1 MKQIVLNISSGDTK
15 IVEVTEPSIRSGGII
30 VKNAYS
36 AISIG
41 TEKSIVNFAKKNLIG
56 KARNRPD
63 LFKAFL
69 EKAKRDGLIVAYQ
82 QAHSRLEQYLP
93 LGYSSAGIIE
103 KIADDVKDFKVG
115 DRVACAG
122 AEFAWHAD
130 KISVPKNMVAKVP
143 DEVDLK
149 DASFSTIASIALN
162 GFRCAN
168 PELGHIIVIIGLGL
182 IGLLTVQIAKSAGCK
197 VIGIDLDERKVELA
211 SKLGADYAYVRSES
225 NTDTILELTGQVG
238 VDSVIITASGDS
250 NDSIQLAG
258 KISRKKAIVS
268 IIGAIKLDIPRE
280 DFYKK
285 ELSVQIPSSYGPGR
299 YDRNYEEHGNDYP
312 IGFVRWTISRNM
324 QTVLQLMKEKKL
336 TPSKIITEIVSIDSA
351 VQSYANIENSAEL
364 KIGSVIKYENL
375 EENVE
380 SKIISLAK
388 MESNSNEI
396 NCGLIG
402 GGIYATSTALPIMKK
417 IKDMKISSISTAN
430 GLNSKSISEKYEI
443 NNLYSDYHDM
453 LEEKST
459 DLIFGMTRNSLHAN
473 IVCDSLLKNK
483 NVFIEKPLAVNYE
496 ELDKIEEIWN
506 KSTKAVMVGFNRR
519 FAPFTNEIKTFFEK
533 RVSPMVAYYRV
544 NAENIPHDHWVYDK
558 KEGNGRIISEACH
571 FIDYLTYVI
580 GSKPIEV
587 VANSISTQKSQDI
600 MDNFIIN
607 ISFEDG
613 SIGSVIYT
621 SKGNKKSSKEY
632 AEFFADNKTAV
643 LDNFKNLKL
652 VSDKKIINKKNTL
665 SQDKGHKNEFEFLI
679 KNLKNGNRME
689 NEFMLSLSS
698 SRATIAAQKSMITK
712 LPEKV

>member
-1 MKQIVLNISSGDTK
+1 MKQLVLDISSGDTK
-15 IVEVTEPSIRSGGII
+15 VVEVTEPAIRSGGII
-30 VKNAYS
+30 VKNGFS

-63 LFKAFL
+63 LFKAFV
-69 EKAKRDGLIVAYQ
+69 EKAKRDGLLVAYQ
-82 QAHSRLEQYLP
+82 QAHRRLEQYLP

-103 KIADDVKDFKVG
+103 KISDEVKDFKIG
-115 DRVACAG
+115 DRVACSG
-122 AEFAWHAD
+122 AEYAWHAD
-130 KISVPKNMVAKVP
+130 KISVPKNMVAKIP
-143 DEVDLK
+143 DGVDLK

-162 GFRCAN
+162 GFRCSN
-168 PELGHIIVIIGLGL
+168 PELGHTVVIIGLGL
-182 IGLLTVQIAKSAGCK
+182 IGLLTVQIAKSAGCR
-197 VIGIDLDERKVELA
+197 VIGIDLDSRKVELA
-211 SKLGADYAYVRSES
+211 SKLGADYTYVRSES
-225 NTDTILELTGQVG
+225 NTQTILELTGQIG

-258 KISRKKAIVS
+258 KVSRKKAIVS

-299 YDRNYEEHGNDYP
+299 YDRNYEEQGNDYP

-324 QTVLQLMKEKKL
+324 ETVLQLMKEKKL

-351 VQSYANIENSAEL
+351 VQSYSNIENSTEL
-364 KIGSVIKYENL
+364 KIGSVIKYENIDDL
-375 EENVE
+375 ETK
-380 SKIISLAK
+380 KISITK
-388 MESNSNEI
+388 MESNSNKI

-402 GGIYATSTALPIMKK
+402 GGVYATSTALPIMKK
-417 IKDMKISSISTAN
+417 IKDMKISSISTAS

-443 NNLYSDYHDM
+443 NNLYSDYHDI
-453 LEEKST
+453 LKEESI
-459 DLIFGMTRNSLHAN
+459 DLVFGMTRNSLHAN
-473 IVCDSLLKNK
+473 IVCDALLKNK
-483 NVFIEKPLAVNYE
+483 NVFIEKPLGINFE
-496 ELDKIEEIWN
+496 ELDEIEKAWK
-506 KSTKAVMVGFNRR
+506 KSTKTVMVGFNRR
-519 FAPFTNEIKTFFEK
+519 FAPFTKEIKTFFEN
-533 RVSPMVAYYRV
+533 RVSPMIAYYRV
-544 NAENIPHDHWVYDK
+544 NAENVPHDHWVYDK

-571 FIDYLTYVI
+571 FIDYLTFVI

-679 KNLKNGNRME
+679 QNLKNGNRME
-689 NEFMLSLSS
+689 NEFMLSLFS

>member
-1 MKQIVLNISSGDTK
+1 MKQLVLDISSGETK
-15 IVEVTEPSIRSGGII
+15 VVEVTEPSVRNGGII
-30 VKNAYS
+30 VKNFYS
-36 AISIG
+36 VISIG
-41 TEKSIVNFAKKNLIG
+41 TEKSIVNFAKKNIIG

-69 EKAKRDGLIVAYQ
+69 EKAKRDGIIVAYQ
-82 QAHSRLEQYLP
+82 QAKRRLEQYLP
-93 LGYSSAGIIE
+93 LGYSSAGIVD
-103 KIADDVKDFKVG
+103 KISEDVKDFKIG

-130 KISVPKNMVAKVP
+130 KISIPKNMVTKVP

-149 DASFSTIASIALN
+149 DASFATISSIALN

-168 PELGHIIVIIGLGL
+168 PELGHTIVIIGLGL
-182 IGLLTVQIAKSAGCK
+182 IGLLTVQIAKAAGCK
-197 VIGIDLDERKVELA
+197 VIGIDLDERKVKLA
-211 SKLGADYAYVRSES
+211 LELGADYAYVRSES
-225 NTDTILELTGQVG
+225 NITTILELTGQIG

-250 NDSIQLAG
+250 NDSIHLAG

-268 IIGAIKLDIPRE
+268 IVGAIKLDIPRE

-299 YDRNYEEHGNDYP
+299 YDRNYEEHGHDYP

-324 QTVLQLMKEKKL
+324 HAVLQLMKEKKL
-336 TPSKIITEIVSIDSA
+336 TPSKIITEIFSIDSA
-351 VQSYANIENSAEL
+351 VQSYSNIENSAEL

-375 EENVE
+375 EDDVK
-380 SKIISLAK
+380 SKIISVMK
-388 MESNSNEI
+388 MESNPNKI

-417 IKDMKISSISTAN
+417 IRDMEITSISTAS
-430 GLNSKSISEKYEI
+430 GLNSKSISEKYGI

-453 LEEKST
+453 LDEKSI
-459 DLIFGMTRNSLHAN
+459 DLIFCMTRNNLHAS
-473 IVCDSLLKNK
+473 IVCDALAKNK
-483 NVFIEKPLAVNYE
+483 NVFIEKPLGINFE
-496 ELDKIEEIWN
+496 ELDKIEDAWH

-519 FAPFTNEIKTFFEK
+519 YAPFTNEIKTFFK
-533 RVSPMVAYYRV
+533 NRVSPMTAFYRV

-558 KEGNGRIISEACH
+558 KEGSGRIITEACH

-580 GSKPIEV
+580 GSKPIQV
-587 VANSISTQKSQDI
+587 FCNSITTQKSQDT
-600 MDNFIIN
+600 MDNFVIN

-621 SKGNKKSSKEY
+621 SKGNKKFSKEY
-632 AEFFADNKTAV
+632 AEFFADNKSAV

-652 VSDKKIINKKNTL
+652 VSDEKEVNKKNSL

-689 NEFMLSLSS
+689 DEFMLSLFS
-698 SRATIAAQKSMITK
+698 SRATVAAQKSMITK
-712 LPEKV
+712 VPEKV

>member
-1 MKQIVLNISSGDTK
+1 MKQLVLDISSGETK
-15 IVEVTEPSIRSGGII
+15 VVEVTEPSVRNGGII
-30 VKNAYS
+30 VKNFYS
-36 AISIG
+36 VISIG
-41 TEKSIVNFAKKNLIG
+41 TEKSIVNFAKKNIIG

-69 EKAKRDGLIVAYQ
+69 EKAKRDGIIVAYQ
-82 QAHSRLEQYLP
+82 QAQRRLEQYLP
-93 LGYSSAGIIE
+93 LGYSSAGIVD
-103 KIADDVKDFKVG
+103 KISEDVKDFKIG

-130 KISVPKNMVAKVP
+130 KISIPKNMVTKVP

-149 DASFSTIASIALN
+149 DASFATISSIALN

-168 PELGHIIVIIGLGL
+168 PELGHTIVIIGLGL
-182 IGLLTVQIAKSAGCK
+182 IGLLTVQIAKAAGCK
-197 VIGIDLDERKVELA
+197 VIGIDLDERKVKLA
-211 SKLGADYAYVRSES
+211 LELGADYAYVRSES
-225 NTDTILELTGQVG
+225 NITTILELTGQIG

-250 NDSIQLAG
+250 NDSIHLAG

-268 IIGAIKLDIPRE
+268 IVGAIKLDIPRE

-299 YDRNYEEHGNDYP
+299 YDRNYEEHGHDYP

-324 QTVLQLMKEKKL
+324 HAVLQLMKEKKL
-336 TPSKIITEIVSIDSA
+336 TPSKIITEIFSIDSA
-351 VQSYANIENSAEL
+351 VQSYSNIENSAEL

-375 EENVE
+375 EDDVK
-380 SKIISLAK
+380 SKIISVMK
-388 MESNSNEI
+388 MESNPNKI

-417 IKDMKISSISTAN
+417 IRDMEITSISTAS
-430 GLNSKSISEKYEI
+430 GLNSKSISEKYGI

-453 LEEKST
+453 LDEKSI
-459 DLIFGMTRNSLHAN
+459 DLIFCMTRNNLHAS
-473 IVCDSLLKNK
+473 IVCDALAKNK
-483 NVFIEKPLAVNYE
+483 NVFIEKPLGINFE
-496 ELDKIEEIWN
+496 ELDKIEDAWH

-519 FAPFTNEIKTFFEK
+519 YAPFTNEIKTFFK
-533 RVSPMVAYYRV
+533 NRVSPMTAFYRV

-558 KEGNGRIISEACH
+558 KEGSGRIITEACH

-580 GSKPIEV
+580 GSKPIQV
-587 VANSISTQKSQDI
+587 FCNSITTQKSQDT
-600 MDNFIIN
+600 MDNFVIN

-621 SKGNKKSSKEY
+621 SKGNKKFSKEY
-632 AEFFADNKTAV
+632 AEFFADNKSAV

-652 VSDKKIINKKNTL
+652 VSDEKEVNKKNSL

-689 NEFMLSLSS
+689 DEFMLSLFS
-698 SRATIAAQKSMITK
+698 SRATVAAQKSMITK
-712 LPEKV
+712 VPEKV

>member
-1 MKQIVLNISSGDTK
+1 MKQLVLDISSGDTK
-15 IVEVTEPSIRSGGII
+15 VVEVTEPSIRSGGII
-30 VKNAYS
+30 VKNRFS
-36 AISIG
+36 AISMG

-63 LFKAFL
+63 LFKAFV
-69 EKAKRDGLIVAYQ
+69 EKAKRDGLLVAYQ
-82 QAHSRLEQYLP
+82 QANRRLEQYLP

-103 KIADDVKDFKVG
+103 KISDDVKNFKIG
-115 DRVACAG
+115 DKVACSG
-122 AEFAWHAD
+122 AEYAWHAD
-130 KISVPKNMVAKVP
+130 KISVPKNMVAKIP
-143 DEVDLK
+143 DGVDLK

-168 PELGHIIVIIGLGL
+168 PELGHIVVIIGLGL
-182 IGLLTVQIAKSAGCK
+182 IGLLTIQIAKSAGCR
-197 VIGIDLDERKVELA
+197 VIGIDLDKRKVELA
-211 SKLGADYAYVRSES
+211 SKLGADYSYVRSES
-225 NTDTILELTGQVG
+225 NTNTILELTGQIG
-238 VDSVIITASGDS
+238 VDSVIITASGNS

-324 QTVLQLMKEKKL
+324 EAVLQLMKERKL

-351 VQSYANIENSAEL
+351 VQSYANIENTTEL
-364 KIGSVIKYENL
+364 KIGSVIQYENL
-375 EENVE
+375 KEGVE
-380 SKIISLAK
+380 SKIISSTK

-402 GGIYATSTALPIMKK
+402 GGMYATSTALPIMKK
-417 IKDMKISSISTAN
+417 IKDMKMSSISTAN
-430 GLNSKSISEKYEI
+430 GLNSKSISEKYDI
-443 NNLYSDYHDM
+443 KNLYSDYHDI
-453 LEEKST
+453 LEEKSI

-473 IVCDSLLKNK
+473 IVCDALLKNK
-483 NVFIEKPLAVNYE
+483 NVFIEKPLGINFA
-496 ELDKIEEIWN
+496 ELDKIEKIWN
-506 KSTKAVMVGFNRR
+506 KSTNAVMVGFNRR
-519 FAPFTNEIKTFFEK
+519 FAPFTKEIKTFFEN
-533 RVSPMVAYYRV
+533 RVSPMIAYYRV
-544 NAENIPHDHWVYDK
+544 NAENVPHDHWVYDK

-587 VANSISTQKSQDI
+587 IANSISTQKSQDI

-621 SKGNKKSSKEY
+621 SKGNNKTSKEY

-652 VSDKKIINKKNTL
+652 VSDKKVINKKNTL

-689 NEFMLSLSS
+689 KEFILSLFS